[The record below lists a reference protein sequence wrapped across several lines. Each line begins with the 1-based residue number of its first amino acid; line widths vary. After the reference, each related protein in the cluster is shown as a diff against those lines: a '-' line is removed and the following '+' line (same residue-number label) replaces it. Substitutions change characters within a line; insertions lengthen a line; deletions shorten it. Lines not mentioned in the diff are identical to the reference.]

1 MKNKISIFLITLVV
15 GIIVMEL
22 SKLGFYLMNQP
33 DSLLFYLGFLII
45 AMECF
50 VCGWIF
56 IKGLN
61 KLFPPTEKKE
71 EETK

>member
-22 SKLGFYLMNQP
+22 SKLGFNLMNQS
-33 DSLLFYLGFLII
+33 DSLLFYLGLSII
-45 AMECF
+45 AIECF

-56 IKGLN
+56 IRGLN
-61 KLFPPTEKKE
+61 KLFPPVEKKE